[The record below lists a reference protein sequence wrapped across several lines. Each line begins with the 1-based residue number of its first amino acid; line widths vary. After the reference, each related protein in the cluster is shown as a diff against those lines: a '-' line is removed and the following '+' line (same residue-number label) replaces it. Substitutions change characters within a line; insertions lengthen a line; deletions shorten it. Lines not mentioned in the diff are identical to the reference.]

1 MISSIMAAVAGLGR
15 ATALSEHILAN
26 EGRSPACLLTHHP
39 QNCVTAHFA
48 PFRPPDP
55 RLVPYIPTRYRPSS
69 PTSSS
74 SSSSS
79 SESRSKPFCWM
90 AEKLARSRLSR
101 RTSNSCSPTVCLG
114 E

>member
-1 MISSIMAAVAGLGR
+1 MISSIMAVVAGLGR

-39 QNCVTAHFA
+39 QNCVTAHSA
-48 PFRPPDP
+48 PFLPPDP

-74 SSSSS
+74 SSSS
-79 SESRSKPFCWM
+79 EPRSKPFCWT